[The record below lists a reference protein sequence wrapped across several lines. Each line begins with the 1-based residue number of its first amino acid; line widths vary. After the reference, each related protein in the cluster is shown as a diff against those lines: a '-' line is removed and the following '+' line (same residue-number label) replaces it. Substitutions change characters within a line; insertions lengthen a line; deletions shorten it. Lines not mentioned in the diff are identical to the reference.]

1 MSRSAIKA
9 GIRKARAISQKA
21 RHHRSFHGVSLVRGG
36 VLLGFGFN
44 HDEIHAEVAAI
55 RLYGGNNNL
64 RGSTLISTRVTKT
77 DHLANARPC
86 VDCMHAIRS
95 AGIKRIIYSD
105 NLGVMRTE
113 KVS

>member
-9 GIRKARAISQKA
+9 GIRISQKA
-21 RHHRSFHGVSLVRGG
+21 QHHRSFHGVSIVRGG

-55 RLYGGNNNL
+55 RLYRCNDNL
-64 RGSTLISTRVTKT
+64 KGSTLISTRVTKT
-77 DHLANARPC
+77 DRLANARPC
-86 VDCMHAIRS
+86 VDCMQAIRF

-105 NLGVMRTE
+105 NLGVMQTE